1 VSKIS
6 RGSNLINYRNEL
18 TILILTEEGFGSNL
32 LASSVLGLPEVGF
45 EMFSKDHRLGNVVL
59 VSTARDRLVPVS
71 LLVQESATATLEA
84 SLKPEGSS
92 PALVY
97 LFSGG
102 SFHCS
107 REAMSFSSNDV
118 NLKAVPELL

>member
-1 VSKIS
+1 
-6 RGSNLINYRNEL
+6 
-18 TILILTEEGFGSNL
+18 
-32 LASSVLGLPEVGF
+32 
-45 EMFSKDHRLGNVVL
+45 MFSKDHRLGNVVL

-71 LLVQESATATLEA
+71 SSPTLLACLLVQESATATLEA